1 MKELNKRQK
10 RVRHLS
16 LLCAVFV
23 CSVFAVGCSVSFG
36 AVRIHPF
43 EVFRIIMNH
52 LSGREIFF
60 PTWETNMETIIWN
73 IRLPRVVLA
82 WFVGAGLSVCG
93 VLMQALT
100 KNALADPY
108 VLGISSGAS
117 AGAVCAI
124 ITGCFH
130 FAGGYGT
137 MFGAICGAA
146 LAIVLSMA
154 IATYKGT
161 VTSTQLI
168 LAGIA
173 TSALFSG
180 ITNLIIYGYHTG
192 SDKTKTAQY
201 WMVGSLSG
209 ASWEKVK
216 YVAAA
221 FLITVC
227 IILLFT
233 RELDMLLL
241 GDGTAE
247 NLGVNVTRI
256 KMVVIIMAAV
266 LTGIVVSVSGVIG
279 FIGLVVPHIAR
290 RLVGSR
296 HTIVLPFVIVL
307 ADVYRTGRFS
317 LAGDCCTGGAPDR
330 NYCGF
335 VRRTVFPVPDPQG
348 KEEEHMNHSFLTV
361 RGLDYSIDGTEI
373 LQDVSLEVPEGTF
386 VGLIGPNGC
395 GKSTLLK
402 NIYKTY
408 RPQKDTVY
416 IDGKDVVSLSAKEM
430 ARQAAV
436 VAQENQTEFD
446 LEVLDM
452 VMYGRYAHRRFLEK
466 ETEEDLAICRRFL
479 EEVGLKGYENRS
491 FFSLSGGEKQ
501 RVLMARTLAQESRLI
516 LLDEP
521 TNHLDIRFQYLLM
534 EILKKQD
541 ATIFSSVHDLNIA
554 AMYCDRILLMDRGRI
569 IKAGTPE
576 EILTEENILQ
586 IFGIHAQITKNPI
599 TQKIQVY
606 YIPKG

>member
-1 MKELNKRQK
+1 
-10 RVRHLS
+10 
-16 LLCAVFV
+16 
-23 CSVFAVGCSVSFG
+23 
-36 AVRIHPF
+36 
-43 EVFRIIMNH
+43 
-52 LSGREIFF
+52 
-60 PTWETNMETIIWN
+60 
-73 IRLPRVVLA
+73 
-82 WFVGAGLSVCG
+82 
-93 VLMQALT
+93 
-100 KNALADPY
+100 
-108 VLGISSGAS
+108 
-117 AGAVCAI
+117 
-124 ITGCFH
+124 
-130 FAGGYGT
+130 

-256 KMVVIIMAAV
+256 KMVVIIMGCRIDRNCGLCQWSDRLYRACCSTYCEKNGRITAYDSITV
-266 LTGIVVSVSGVIG
+266 CNCFGRIV
-279 FIGLVVPHIAR
+279 
-290 RLVGSR
+290 
-296 HTIVLPFVIVL
+296 
-307 ADVYRTGRFS
+307 YCTGRFS
-317 LAGDCCTGGAPDR
+317 LAGDRCTGGAPNR

-335 VRRTVFPVPDPQG
+335 VRRTVFPVSDPQG

-395 GKSTLLK
+395 GKSTLHE

-436 VAQENQTEFD
+436 VDT
-446 LEVLDM
+446 
-452 VMYGRYAHRRFLEK
+452 GK
-466 ETEEDLAICRRFL
+466 
-479 EEVGLKGYENRS
+479 S
-491 FFSLSGGEKQ
+491 
-501 RVLMARTLAQESRLI
+501 
-516 LLDEP
+516 
-521 TNHLDIRFQYLLM
+521 
-534 EILKKQD
+534 
-541 ATIFSSVHDLNIA
+541 
-554 AMYCDRILLMDRGRI
+554 DRI
-569 IKAGTPE
+569 
-576 EILTEENILQ
+576 
-586 IFGIHAQITKNPI
+586 
-599 TQKIQVY
+599 
-606 YIPKG
+606 

>member
-1 MKELNKRQK
+1 
-10 RVRHLS
+10 
-16 LLCAVFV
+16 
-23 CSVFAVGCSVSFG
+23 
-36 AVRIHPF
+36 
-43 EVFRIIMNH
+43 
-52 LSGREIFF
+52 
-60 PTWETNMETIIWN
+60 
-73 IRLPRVVLA
+73 
-82 WFVGAGLSVCG
+82 
-93 VLMQALT
+93 MQALT

-290 RLVGSR
+290 RMVGSR

-307 ADVYRTGRFS
+307 GGLFTVLADFS
-317 LAGDCCTGGAPDR
+317 LAGDRCTGGAP
-330 NYCGF
+330 NS
-335 VRRTVFPVPDPQG
+335 
-348 KEEEHMNHSFLTV
+348 E
-361 RGLDYSIDGTEI
+361 
-373 LQDVSLEVPEGTF
+373 
-386 VGLIGPNGC
+386 
-395 GKSTLLK
+395 LL
-402 NIYKTY
+402 
-408 RPQKDTVY
+408 RLCP
-416 IDGKDVVSLSAKEM
+416 
-430 ARQAAV
+430 
-436 VAQENQTEFD
+436 
-446 LEVLDM
+446 
-452 VMYGRYAHRRFLEK
+452 AHR
-466 ETEEDLAICRRFL
+466 
-479 EEVGLKGYENRS
+479 
-491 FFSLSGGEKQ
+491 FSC
-501 RVLMARTLAQESRLI
+501 I
-516 LLDEP
+516 
-521 TNHLDIRFQYLLM
+521 
-534 EILKKQD
+534 
-541 ATIFSSVHDLNIA
+541 
-554 AMYCDRILLMDRGRI
+554 
-569 IKAGTPE
+569 
-576 EILTEENILQ
+576 
-586 IFGIHAQITKNPI
+586 
-599 TQKIQVY
+599 
-606 YIPKG
+606 

>member
-16 LLCAVFV
+16 LFCAVFV
-23 CSVFAVGCSVSFG
+23 CSVLAVGCSVSFG
-36 AVRIHPF
+36 AVKIHPF

-241 GDGTAE
+241 GGGTAE

-290 RLVGSR
+290 RMVGSR

-307 ADVYRTGRFS
+307 GGLFTVLADFLSRVIVAPEELPIGIIAALF
-317 LAGDCCTGGAPDR
+317 GAPFFL
-330 NYCGF
+330 YLI
-335 VRRTVFPVPDPQG
+335 RRG
-348 KEEEHMNHSFLTV
+348 
-361 RGLDYSIDGTEI
+361 RR
-373 LQDVSLEVPEGTF
+373 
-386 VGLIGPNGC
+386 
-395 GKSTLLK
+395 KST
-402 NIYKTY
+402 
-408 RPQKDTVY
+408 
-416 IDGKDVVSLSAKEM
+416 
-430 ARQAAV
+430 
-436 VAQENQTEFD
+436 
-446 LEVLDM
+446 
-452 VMYGRYAHRRFLEK
+452 
-466 ETEEDLAICRRFL
+466 
-479 EEVGLKGYENRS
+479 
-491 FFSLSGGEKQ
+491 
-501 RVLMARTLAQESRLI
+501 
-516 LLDEP
+516 
-521 TNHLDIRFQYLLM
+521 
-534 EILKKQD
+534 
-541 ATIFSSVHDLNIA
+541 
-554 AMYCDRILLMDRGRI
+554 
-569 IKAGTPE
+569 
-576 EILTEENILQ
+576 
-586 IFGIHAQITKNPI
+586 
-599 TQKIQVY
+599 
-606 YIPKG
+606 

>member
-16 LLCAVFV
+16 LFCAVFV
-23 CSVFAVGCSVSFG
+23 CSVLAVGCSVSFG
-36 AVRIHPF
+36 AVKIHPF

-256 KMVVIIMAAV
+256 KMVVIIMAATYCEKNGRITAYDSITV
-266 LTGIVVSVSGVIG
+266 CNCFGRIV
-279 FIGLVVPHIAR
+279 
-290 RLVGSR
+290 
-296 HTIVLPFVIVL
+296 
-307 ADVYRTGRFS
+307 YCTGRFS
-317 LAGDCCTGGAPDR
+317 LAGDRCTGGAPNR

-335 VRRTVFPVPDPQG
+335 VRRTVFPVSDPQG